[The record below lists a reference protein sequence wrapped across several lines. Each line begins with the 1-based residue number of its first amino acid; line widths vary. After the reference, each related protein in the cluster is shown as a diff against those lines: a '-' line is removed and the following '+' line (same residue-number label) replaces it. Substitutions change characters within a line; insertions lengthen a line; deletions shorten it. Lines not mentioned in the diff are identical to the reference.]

1 MSVKLGI
8 GLSNWESSNGS
19 TELIW
24 NIIDN
29 AESQGWD
36 SIWFSD
42 RIIGPRFSLEPMIM
56 MAATA
61 ARTTTL
67 KFGTSVLAQSIR
79 NPVITAKEIATLD
92 VISQGRV
99 LPVFGLGGEDPAEY
113 EACGVEK
120 KHRAALIEESIPLI
134 RRLWLESQVTHRG
147 QFFNLTNV
155 DICPKPI
162 QKPPPLWIGGRSRAA
177 LERVG
182 RIGTGWLASNIT
194 PEEAQEGINIITD
207 TANSYNRTIDHD
219 HYGVILNVVLTEKE
233 SASAELANNLYI
245 TNPRVDLDIKS
256 YIAAGTAQ
264 EIYTRIQQYVQSGIS
279 KFILRPACSLDQA
292 VDQLSQLAQYI
303 LPYFVNPSRG

>member
-1 MSVKLGI
+1 MSVKLGV
-8 GLSNWESSNGS
+8 GLSNWESSSGS

-24 NIIDN
+24 NIIDDT
-29 AESQGWD
+29 ESQGWD

-120 KHRAALIEESIPLI
+120 KQRAALIEESIPLI
-134 RRLWLESQVTHRG
+134 RRLWLENQVTHRG

-194 PEEAQEGINIITD
+194 PEEAREGIKIIAD
-207 TANSYNRTIDHD
+207 TANSYNRTIDQD
-219 HYGVILNVVLTEKE
+219 HYGVILNVVLTEQRP
-233 SASAELANNLYI
+233 ASSEITNNLYI

-256 YIAAGTAQ
+256 YIAAGTAE
-264 EIYTRIQQYVQSGIS
+264 EICDKIQQYVQSGIS

-292 VDQLSQLAQYI
+292 VDQLSQLAQSV
-303 LPYFVNPSRG
+303 LPHFIKPSRG